1 MAYSGKH
8 IFFDLDRTLWDF
20 DRNSE
25 RALRLLFDE
34 FNLSNQIPTFELFH
48 KVYHNKN
55 KALWHAYSHGKIT
68 KESLRYE
75 RFRAALKKFQIT
87 DEVLIKQFGDGYVE
101 LSPKQITLVPFAAE
115 VLEDL
120 KEMGFTLH
128 IITNGFL
135 EVQHVKL
142 KYAGIHHQ
150 FDVILCSEEL
160 GINKPNPQI
169 FKHAL
174 ARANTTAKTS
184 LMIGDDYRADV
195 AGALKAGMQAIWYQ
209 EKPHDKSKY
218 EHKISCLS
226 EIPQLAAK
234 LMR

>member
-20 DRNSE
+20 DKNSE
-25 RALRLLFDE
+25 RALRILFE
-34 FNLSNQIPTFELFH
+34 ECGLGQHITTFETFH

-55 KALWHAYSHGKIT
+55 KALWHAYSNGKIS

-75 RFRAALKKFQIT
+75 RFRATLKKFQLT
-87 DEVLIKQFGDGYVE
+87 DELLIKRFGDGYVE
-101 LSPKQITLVPFAAE
+101 LSPKQTALVPFATE
-115 VLEDL
+115 VISDL
-120 KEMGFTLH
+120 KEMGFRLH
-128 IITNGFL
+128 IITNGFF

-142 KYAGIHHQ
+142 KHAGIHHQ
-150 FDVILCSEEL
+150 FDVILCSEEI
-160 GINKPNPQI
+160 GVNKPHPQI
-169 FKHAL
+169 FRHAL
-174 ARANTTAKTS
+174 TLANTSAPQS
-184 LMIGDDYRADV
+184 LMIGDDYRADI

-209 EKPHDKSKY
+209 EKKNEKSKY
-218 EHKISCLS
+218 DYKINCLS

>member
-1 MAYSGKH
+1 MPYSGKH

-20 DRNSE
+20 EKNSE
-25 RALRLLFDE
+25 RALRVLFE
-34 FNLSNQIPTFELFH
+34 ESNLDTHISSFELFH

-75 RFRAALKKFQIT
+75 RFRATFKKFQLD
-87 DEVLIKQFGDGYVE
+87 DEELIKRFGDGYVE
-101 LSPKQITLVPFAAE
+101 LSPKQTALVPYASE
-115 VLEDL
+115 VLSDL
-120 KEMGFTLH
+120 KDMGFSLH

-135 EVQHVKL
+135 EVQHIKL
-142 KYAGIHHQ
+142 KHAGIHHQ
-150 FDVILCSEEL
+150 FDVILCSEEV
-160 GINKPNPQI
+160 GVNKPHPQI

-174 ARANTTAKTS
+174 SLAKANAANS

-195 AGALKAGMQAIWYQ
+195 AGAIKSGMQAIWYL
-209 EKPHDKSKY
+209 EKKNEKSKY
-218 EHKISCLS
+218 ENKITCLS
-226 EIPQLAAK
+226 EIPQLAAR

>member
-1 MAYSGKH
+1 MPYSGKH

-20 DRNSE
+20 EKNSE
-25 RALRLLFDE
+25 RALRLLFEECKLDAH
-34 FNLSNQIPTFELFH
+34 IPSFELFH

-55 KALWHAYSHGKIT
+55 KALWHAYAHGKIT

-75 RFRAALKKFQIT
+75 RFRSTLKKFQLD
-87 DEVLIKQFGDGYVE
+87 DELLIKRFGDGYVE
-101 LSPKQITLVPFAAE
+101 LSPKQTALVPYASE
-115 VLEDL
+115 VLSDL
-120 KEMGFTLH
+120 KEMGFSLH

-135 EVQHVKL
+135 EVQHIKL
-142 KYAGIHHQ
+142 KHAGIHHQ
-150 FDVILCSEEL
+150 FDIILCSEEV
-160 GINKPNPQI
+160 GVNKPNPQI

-174 ARANTTAKTS
+174 SLANASAPLS
-184 LMIGDDYRADV
+184 LMVGDDYRADV

-209 EKPHDKSKY
+209 EKKNDKSKY
-218 EHKISCLS
+218 DHKVNCLS

>member
-1 MAYSGKH
+1 
-8 IFFDLDRTLWDF
+8 
-20 DRNSE
+20 
-25 RALRLLFDE
+25 
-34 FNLSNQIPTFELFH
+34 
-48 KVYHNKN
+48 
-55 KALWHAYSHGKIT
+55 
-68 KESLRYE
+68 
-75 RFRAALKKFQIT
+75 
-87 DEVLIKQFGDGYVE
+87 
-101 LSPKQITLVPFAAE
+101 
-115 VLEDL
+115 
-120 KEMGFTLH
+120 MGFTLH

-142 KYAGIHHQ
+142 KHAGIHHQ

-160 GINKPNPQI
+160 GVNKPNPQI

-174 ARANTTAKTS
+174 ARANATAKAS

>member
-20 DRNSE
+20 DKNSE
-25 RALRLLFDE
+25 QALRLLFDE
-34 FNLSNQIPTFELFH
+34 CELIRHIPSFELFH

-75 RFRAALKKFQIT
+75 RFRSTLKKFQLE
-87 DEVLIKQFGDGYVE
+87 DELLIKRFGDGYVD
-101 LSPKQITLVPFAAE
+101 LSPKQTALVPHASE
-115 VLEDL
+115 VLTDL
-120 KEMGFTLH
+120 KDMGFTLH

-142 KYAGIHHQ
+142 KHAGIHHQ
-150 FDVILCSEEL
+150 FDVILCSEEV
-160 GINKPNPQI
+160 GVNKPHPQI
-169 FKHAL
+169 FRHAL
-174 ARANTTAKTS
+174 SLANASAPQS

-209 EKPHDKSKY
+209 EKKNEKSKFDY
-218 EHKISCLS
+218 KINCLS

>member
-20 DRNSE
+20 DKNSE
-25 RALRLLFDE
+25 RALRILFE
-34 FNLSNQIPTFELFH
+34 ECGLAQHIPSFESFQ
-48 KVYHNKN
+48 KVYYNKN
-55 KALWHAYSHGKIT
+55 KALWHAYSIGKIS

-75 RFRAALKKFQIT
+75 RFRSTLKKFQLT
-87 DEVLIKQFGDGYVE
+87 DESLIKRFGDGYVD
-101 LSPKQITLVPFAAE
+101 LSPKQTALVPFAVE
-115 VLEDL
+115 VISDL
-120 KEMGFTLH
+120 KQMGFTLH

-135 EVQHVKL
+135 EVQHIKL
-142 KYAGIHHQ
+142 KHAGIHHH
-150 FDVILCSEEL
+150 FDVILCSEEV
-160 GINKPNPQI
+160 GVNKPNLQI

-174 ARANTTAKTS
+174 RLANTTAQAS

-209 EKPHDKSKY
+209 EKKNEKSKY
-218 EHKISCLS
+218 DYKINCLS

>member
-20 DRNSE
+20 DKNSE

-34 FNLSNQIPTFELFH
+34 LNLKNHITSFELFH

-75 RFRAALKKFQIT
+75 RFRAALKKFQIS

-101 LSPKQITLVPFAAE
+101 LSPKQTALVPFAAE
-115 VLEDL
+115 VLQDL
-120 KEMGFTLH
+120 KGMGFTLH

-142 KYAGIHHQ
+142 TQAQIHHH
-150 FDVILCSEEL
+150 FEVILCSEEV
-160 GINKPNPQI
+160 GVNKPHTQI

-174 ARANTTAKTS
+174 ARANTSAQAS

-195 AGALKAGMQAIWYQ
+195 AGALKAGMQAIWFQ
-209 EKPHDKSKY
+209 EKKNEKSKY
-218 EHKISCLS
+218 DYKINCLS

>member
-1 MAYSGKH
+1 MAFSGKH

-20 DRNSE
+20 EKNSE

-34 FNLSNQIPTFELFH
+34 SKLVSKIPSFEIFH
-48 KVYHNKN
+48 KVYQNKN

-75 RFRAALKKFQIT
+75 RFRSTLKKFQLD
-87 DEVLIKQFGDGYVE
+87 DEILIKRFGDGYVD
-101 LSPKQITLVPFAAE
+101 LSPKQTSLVPYASE
-115 VLEDL
+115 VLTDL
-120 KEMGFTLH
+120 NDMGFTLH

-142 KYAGIHHQ
+142 KHAGIHHR

-160 GINKPNPQI
+160 GVNKPNPKI
-169 FKHAL
+169 FWHAL
-174 ARANTTAKTS
+174 TLAKASASQS
-184 LMIGDDYRADV
+184 LMVGDDYRADV
-195 AGALKAGMQAIWYQ
+195 AGAIKVGMQAIWYQ
-209 EKPHDKSKY
+209 EKKNDKAKY
-218 EHKISCLS
+218 ENKISCLS